1 MEENTHQNIMIAVL
15 IIALITLGLSLWT
28 LKIASTGH
36 HSNPVEETAK
46 VEEPINSTKETNT
59 VNGAT
64 DAEDNTTNEATEG
77 NEANEDSD

>member
-36 HSNPVEETAK
+36 NSNPVEETAK
-46 VEEPINSTKETNT
+46 VEET
-59 VNGAT
+59 V
-64 DAEDNTTNEATEG
+64 NTTNETNIVNGAVENDANTPNGTAEG
-77 NEANEDSD
+77 NEINENN